1 MAKTTVR
8 GKKANKGLKVY
19 VVTKTAICNE
29 DPEDSIFEIV
39 GVFKN
44 RPDAVKAKNAD
55 QKKEDE
61 ELQYAEE
68 DGYDPYPCEMLDFE
82 YEIKPMD
89 LK

>member
-1 MAKTTVR
+1 MTKTTVR
-8 GKKANKGLKVY
+8 GKKATKGPKVY
-19 VVTKTAICNE
+19 VVTKTAICRD
-29 DPEDSIFEIV
+29 DPDDSIFEIV

-61 ELQYAEE
+61 ELQRAEE
-68 DGYDPYPCEMLDFE
+68 DGCNPYDLPNFE
-82 YEIKPMD
+82 YEIKPMN